1 MNDTVPIAR
10 IATGLMRMLSSVS
23 LPARK
28 PFDKGRSLVWSR
40 ITRIMHRHTSIR
52 ATSGNK
58 TDGRG
63 LLL

>member
-1 MNDTVPIAR
+1 
-10 IATGLMRMLSSVS
+10 MLSGK
-23 LPARK
+23 LIQLIEEHQEQIA
-28 PFDKGRSLVWSR
+28 